1 MKKNWLPIL
10 SIGLNIVLLFTVYL
24 LSGDIKNLRSD
35 LENDLRSL
43 ENTVERELSDAVY
56 QVRNELDQAA
66 RLHTDYGLE
75 PTGLDAGTK
84 SLLAEVFAELK
95 TWGADTSVTLLM
107 TQGGEETTIPMTH
120 AGSGRF
126 EAPVSLSTES
136 GEIWLSLLV
145 TAGGSTTR
153 EDLGGWG
160 DVSML
165 LPLQMNGWGWSDPQY
180 KDGTLVLGQQSVSI
194 EDLDGNPAHAQEC
207 GFCIYINEE
216 WTMTGGNDD
225 AYGSFEVE
233 SMTLEDV
240 ALGDEVSVSFVCRD
254 EYGLRYEFPLY
265 TWTVVETEDQQA
277 FTAGSG
283 SNTPIL
289 TWEYRSNY
297 AQYRF
302 ETHV

>member
-10 SIGLNIVLLFTVYL
+10 SIALNIVLLFTVYL
-24 LSGDIKNLRSD
+24 LSGDIKNLQSG

-75 PTGLDAGTK
+75 PTGLDSDTH
-84 SLLAEVFAELK
+84 SLLAEVFADLK

-107 TQGGEETTIPMTH
+107 TQGGEETSIPMTH

-165 LPLQMNGWGWSDPQY
+165 LPLQMNGFGW
-180 KDGTLVLGQQSVSI
+180 
-194 EDLDGNPAHAQEC
+194 
-207 GFCIYINEE
+207 
-216 WTMTGGNDD
+216 
-225 AYGSFEVE
+225 
-233 SMTLEDV
+233 
-240 ALGDEVSVSFVCRD
+240 
-254 EYGLRYEFPLY
+254 
-265 TWTVVETEDQQA
+265 
-277 FTAGSG
+277 
-283 SNTPIL
+283 
-289 TWEYRSNY
+289 
-297 AQYRF
+297 
-302 ETHV
+302 

>member
-10 SIGLNIVLLFTVYL
+10 SIALNIVLLFTVYL
-24 LSGDIKNLRSD
+24 LSGDIKNLQSG
-35 LENDLRSL
+35 LGNDLRSL

-75 PTGLDAGTK
+75 PTGLDSDTH
-84 SLLAEVFAELK
+84 SLLAEVFADLK

-165 LPLQMNGWGWSDPQY
+165 LPLQMSGFGWGDPAFEN
-180 KDGTLVLGQQSVSI
+180 GTLTIRHNSAGVLDQEYNAVKPKDAEFYVYLNGRRTKTVTAQLMDEDTCEYYVDEVVLEGVKLGDQLSVSF
-194 EDLDGNPAHAQEC
+194 AC
-207 GFCIYINEE
+207 R
-216 WTMTGGNDD
+216 D
-225 AYGSFEVE
+225 AYG
-233 SMTLEDV
+233 LH
-240 ALGDEVSVSFVCRD
+240 
-254 EYGLRYEFPLY
+254 YEFPLY

-289 TWEYRSNY
+289 TWE
-297 AQYRF
+297 
-302 ETHV
+302 